1 MTRGLSNNNAGN
13 IRISKTKWQ
22 GEIQPSKDK
31 DFKQF
36 KSMAYGYR
44 AIIRLL
50 QNYQRI
56 YHCKTIPDFINRW
69 APNNE
74 NNTIA
79 YINSVCKQ
87 MQIPNTHII
96 DTNDKNTMIAFASAI
111 SYQENGVKANRS
123 DVEKGWNLL
132 LTK

>member
-123 DVEKGWNLL
+123 DVEKGWDLL
-132 LTK
+132 I